1 MNELTPM
8 IYAKTRKIESFI
20 ETIPIEFAKDD
31 FDDYTNKPDSELP
44 RKYRKLSQFS
54 KMNLRKQPSIRQSK
68 EGIAMEE
75 INSNSTS

>member
-8 IYAKTRKIESFI
+8 IYAKSRKIESFI

-44 RKYRKLSQFS
+44 RK
-54 KMNLRKQPSIRQSK
+54 
-68 EGIAMEE
+68 
-75 INSNSTS
+75 